1 MCMESGSCSSKI
13 PIPWHWHRDMFDSTL
28 VLKQAFIKLTCFAQ
42 VKQAGSAVVV
52 TGMLAL

>member
-1 MCMESGSCSSKI
+1 MESGSCSSKI